1 MLEEALKCSQ
11 QALSMLKAGRPDL
24 APADKAAVL
33 SMFVKNYSEKVE
45 QLQAKVEEAKNPPPV
60 DEDEDVFQIIG
71 DH

>member
-1 MLEEALKCSQ
+1 
-11 QALSMLKAGRPDL
+11 MLKAGRPEL

-33 SMFVKNYSEKVE
+33 GMFVKNYQEKVS

-60 DEDEDVFQIIG
+60 DEDEDVFVIIA